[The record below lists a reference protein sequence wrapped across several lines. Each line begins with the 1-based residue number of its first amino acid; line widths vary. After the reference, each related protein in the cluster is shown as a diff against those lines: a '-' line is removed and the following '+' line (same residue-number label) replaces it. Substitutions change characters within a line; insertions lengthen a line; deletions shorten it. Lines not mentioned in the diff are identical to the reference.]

1 MQELSDI
8 TSGLSEL
15 LQSSAQAKAKE
26 QGIEMDRER
35 ERERGKEEAAV
46 SKTEAMAAIDTP
58 LIEMNPLT
66 PAAASRNLLSLS
78 EGLTS
83 NL

>member
-15 LQSSAQAKAKE
+15 LQSSAQARAKE
-26 QGIEMDRER
+26 QRIELD
-35 ERERGKEEAAV
+35 RERGKEEAAV
-46 SKTEAMAAIDTP
+46 SKTEAMAATDTP

-66 PAAASRNLLSLS
+66 PADRNLLSLS

>member
-15 LQSSAQAKAKE
+15 LQSSAQARAKE
-26 QGIEMDRER
+26 QGIEMDR

-46 SKTEAMAAIDTP
+46 SKTGAMAATDTP